1 MTQYIVRRLLIL
13 PVILLGVSV
22 LVFMVIHLVP
32 GNPAQVIAGP
42 DAPPETVAAI
52 EQELG
57 LNDPL
62 PVQYWRYLSR
72 VLHGDLGRSLRSKR
86 PVIDDVMDALPKTIE
101 LAVVAA
107 VITPILAIPLGWS
120 PPPGAASRATAR

>member
-1 MTQYIVRRLLIL
+1 MTAGQYQQAV
-13 PVILLGVSV
+13 GVLRQAV
-22 LVFMVIHLVP
+22 
-32 GNPAQVIAGP
+32 AA
-42 DAPPETVAAI
+42 APPSSLTYAYA
-52 EQELG
+52 L
-57 LNDPL
+57 
-62 PVQYWRYLSR
+62 Y
-72 VLHGDLGRSLRSKR
+72 DLGRSLRSKR